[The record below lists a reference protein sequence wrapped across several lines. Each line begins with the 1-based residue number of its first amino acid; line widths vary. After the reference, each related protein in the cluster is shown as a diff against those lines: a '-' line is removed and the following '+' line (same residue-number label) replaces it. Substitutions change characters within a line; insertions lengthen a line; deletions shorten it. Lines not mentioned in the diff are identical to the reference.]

1 MFVKFGLL
9 FLFASV
15 LPVTLADSC
24 ICTRHVETK
33 CYPCMDTT
41 EMPSSLIYG
50 NIVGEDCIP
59 VAQNVL
65 TKHGWKAGIQYGKV
79 SLDWSQL
86 LFCTPWQAPL
96 LYVVAS

>member
-1 MFVKFGLL
+1 MLVKFGLL

-79 SLDWSQL
+79 SLDWFQH
-86 LFCTPWQAPL
+86 LFCTSWQAPI
-96 LYVVAS
+96 LYAVAP